1 MREDDYFDQHTDLL
15 KIRFNAWL
23 SQFSI
28 KDSKVLDLGCGYAD
42 TGVYV
47 LENGASKY
55 VGVDMDSRNIEI
67 SNNNLKQY
75 SNVNLINSTV
85 DEFLKVN
92 KDQFDIILVGAL
104 IHGMGDVIDFFKK
117 LSEIT
122 DRIVIETAHPF
133 HSMFKKYVCP
143 SSELYDL
150 EYNTALIECHE
161 SPAPNH
167 LIFLHSI
174 KYLITILNRLG
185 FTENLSPY
193 EKLKK
198 ELPQIYKFDLNGK
211 LGDGRRYVLFFEKVN
226 KSIPITWEDT
236 NAI

>member
-1 MREDDYFDQHTDLL
+1 MSGDDHFDQRSDSL
-15 KIRFNAWL
+15 KIRYNAWV

-42 TGVYV
+42 AGVYV

-55 VGVDMDSRNIEI
+55 VGVDMDSKNIEI

-92 KDQFDIILVGAL
+92 KDQFDIILVGVL

-117 LSEIT
+117 LSKIT

-133 HSMFKKYVCP
+133 HTMFKKYSCLP
-143 SSELYDL
+143 KELYDL

-161 SPAPNH
+161 SSVPNH
-167 LIFLHSI
+167 LMFLHSI
-174 KYLITILNRLG
+174 KYLIIILNRLG
-185 FTENLSPY
+185 FAENLSPY

-226 KSIPITWEDT
+226 KPIPVTWEDA